1 MAHPPNTQLMGP
13 KVSLVPSPP
22 PCLLTLVPFS
32 WLTSCYNFCQQ
43 ATVLLPKSAPCPQR
57 LGWGGECFSF
67 ILQIVP
73 MEPTEYS
80 KQPENPIIH
89 GESLQQPS
97 SEDNRALIT
106 ARLTLLNCA
115 HEQKKSMRQT
125 QTLARGHGK
134 TWEHSMAWPP
144 ECRLSFTPSL
154 WWDFF
159 FTTSFFF
166 FLAVPLLGEWRS
178 PAARSQNVYG
188 LTEQSMET
196 AQFPFLYMAMREPTP
211 SSACRELSLGWA
223 LCRAWWQWLNLMM
236 VSQLGQVERC
246 PLKLLVVLSW
256 HLSSTYCSQQ
266 GKLLVVNPA
275 AIPAET
281 TPGLSSPRAE
291 LQQCASS
298 TFPSA

>member
-1 MAHPPNTQLMGP
+1 
-13 KVSLVPSPP
+13 
-22 PCLLTLVPFS
+22 
-32 WLTSCYNFCQQ
+32 
-43 ATVLLPKSAPCPQR
+43 
-57 LGWGGECFSF
+57 
-67 ILQIVP
+67 

-166 FLAVPLLGEWRS
+166 FWLFHCWESGDLQLPDPKMCMVLLS
-178 PAARSQNVYG
+178 SQWKQHN
-188 LTEQSMET
+188 
-196 AQFPFLYMAMREPTP
+196 FPFYTWPRE
-211 SSACRELSLGWA
+211 
-223 LCRAWWQWLNLMM
+223 
-236 VSQLGQVERC
+236 SQLLPQ
-246 PLKLLVVLSW
+246 
-256 HLSSTYCSQQ
+256 
-266 GKLLVVNPA
+266 
-275 AIPAET
+275 PAESCLWA
-281 TPGLSSPRAE
+281 GL
-291 LQQCASS
+291 CAGLDGSG
-298 TFPSA
+298 

>member
-1 MAHPPNTQLMGP
+1 MAHPLNTQLMGP
-13 KVSLVPSPP
+13 KVSPVPSPP
-22 PCLLTLVPFS
+22 PGLLTLVPFS

-166 FLAVPLLGEWRS
+166 FWLFHCWESGDLQLPDPKMCMVLLS
-178 PAARSQNVYG
+178 SQWKQHN
-188 LTEQSMET
+188 
-196 AQFPFLYMAMREPTP
+196 FPFYTWPWE
-211 SSACRELSLGWA
+211 
-223 LCRAWWQWLNLMM
+223 
-236 VSQLGQVERC
+236 SQLLPQ
-246 PLKLLVVLSW
+246 
-256 HLSSTYCSQQ
+256 
-266 GKLLVVNPA
+266 
-275 AIPAET
+275 PAESCLWA
-281 TPGLSSPRAE
+281 GLCVGLDGSGW
-291 LQQCASS
+291 
-298 TFPSA
+298 T